1 MQSETSRHTRSQATQ
16 DALKRAAEKLIAER
30 GIENVSIRDIVSEA
44 GQKNE
49 SALQYHFK
57 SLTGL
62 IAAIHAERSAET
74 QARRED
80 LLEELLARTP
90 EPTLRQLCILMVK
103 PAFDLAR
110 SDVGFRRYIKA
121 FGHELAL
128 TETSALSRAVSH
140 GAGGPSGQQLAG
152 LLKRAMPHLDEEAY
166 QRRME
171 AAVRFCSASMF
182 HQARQRN
189 AFRGDSAD
197 LFFHSLMDALVG
209 LLSAPVSDKTRGFAK
224 RIRQPGA

>member
-1 MQSETSRHTRSQATQ
+1 M
-16 DALKRAAEKLIAER
+16 RAAEKLIAER

-62 IAAIHAERSAET
+62 IAAIHAERSAQT

-80 LLEELLARTP
+80 LLDALLTQTH

-110 SDVGFRRYIKA
+110 SDVDFRRYIKA

-152 LLKRAMPHLDEEAY
+152 LLKRALPHLDEEAY

-182 HQARQRN
+182 HQARQRK

-209 LLSAPVSDKTRGFAK
+209 LLSAPVSEETRELAG
-224 RIRQPGA
+224 RMRQPGA

>member
-1 MQSETSRHTRSQATQ
+1 M
-16 DALKRAAEKLIAER
+16 RAAEKLIAAR

-57 SLTGL
+57 SFTGL

-80 LLEELLARTP
+80 LLEALLAGSP

-110 SDVGFRRYIKA
+110 SDVGFRRYVKA

-128 TETSALSRAVSH
+128 TESSAVSRAVSH

-152 LLKRAMPHLDEEAY
+152 LLRRALPHLDDPAY

-171 AAVRFCSASMF
+171 AAVRLCSASVF
-182 HQARQRN
+182 HQASQPN
-189 AFRGDSAD
+189 AFRGDQAD
-197 LFFHSLMDALVG
+197 VFFHSLIDALVG
-209 LLSAPVSDKTRGFAK
+209 LLSASVSEETRSLAEKTAEPR
-224 RIRQPGA
+224 P